1 MPSRSAR
8 NGNGSGAALQEPEV
22 LKLLPEGIRA
32 LVANSFVPASFPFGS
47 VIAREG
53 DEADALYLLVSG
65 RARVLKQGEA
75 GEEIP
80 LNFLQAGDTFGEIA
94 LLEGGRRTAT
104 VRASGEVLALR
115 LDRSVFD
122 ALLRVHPE
130 VRAYFELQL
139 KHRKLQNLF
148 RRFPAFARLPAGA
161 TGVVMT
167 QLQVVNVEPGE
178 LVVRQGDPPCLLYTS
193 PSPRD

>member
-65 RARVLKQGEA
+65 RARVLTKFTWPAVVDRCLELYA
-75 GEEIP
+75 GC
-80 LNFLQAGDTFGEIA
+80 
-94 LLEGGRRTAT
+94 
-104 VRASGEVLALR
+104 
-115 LDRSVFD
+115 
-122 ALLRVHPE
+122 
-130 VRAYFELQL
+130 
-139 KHRKLQNLF
+139 
-148 RRFPAFARLPAGA
+148 
-161 TGVVMT
+161 TGI
-167 QLQVVNVEPGE
+167 
-178 LVVRQGDPPCLLYTS
+178 S
-193 PSPRD
+193 